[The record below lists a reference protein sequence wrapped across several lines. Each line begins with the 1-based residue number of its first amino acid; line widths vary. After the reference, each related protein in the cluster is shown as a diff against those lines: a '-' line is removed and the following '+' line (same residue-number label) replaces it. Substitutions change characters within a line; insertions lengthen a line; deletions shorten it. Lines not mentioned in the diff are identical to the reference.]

1 MFPFQALTFMSPWL
15 LIGLLALPVLWWL
28 MRAVPP
34 AAVRRSFPAV
44 TLLLGLRDE
53 ESTPDRTPWWLM
65 LLRMLALAAAIIGFA
80 QPVLNPG
87 AAKIASKPLLIL
99 ADASWASAGDWAARQ
114 DRIAAV
120 LTDARASGRRVA
132 VLSLTD
138 QSARTGPLPFGT
150 AGDWKAALAAL
161 KPSPWE
167 PDYAAVTSWISS
179 QKSAF
184 DTLWLSDGLAR
195 KGRDGL
201 ARLLMARG
209 NLTVVQ
215 GRNALMALARPRF
228 QDRKITVTALR
239 RDTGQGQEIRVN
251 AIGPDP
257 AGIERRVATASAT
270 FGPGERSVTVSFDL
284 PTDLGNRI
292 RRFEIAGLRTAG
304 AVALADDALKRRKVA
319 LFAGTAPREG
329 QELLSPLHYLRKA
342 LQTGAVV
349 IEAPLR
355 TSLLAAP
362 DVVIMADVARIA
374 PAERDALAAWVRKG
388 GTLLRFAGPRM
399 AAARMRPGAD
409 DPLLPVRLRPGGR
422 DVGGAMSWG
431 SPRHLRPFGKESP
444 FFGLTIPDDVTV
456 TSQVVAQPGPQL
468 AARTIASLQDG
479 TPLVTWKEMG
489 KGRVVLFHV
498 TANAEWSSLPLSG
511 LFVRMLERLAI
522 LRRASTPTPADMAG
536 QMWRPERVM
545 DGFGTLRKADDL
557 AAVSGEALAE
567 GRVGPDLLPG
577 TYRLGPRQFALNVIR
592 PDRVLKAATWPAG
605 VAVAAL
611 SGAERKSLAGW
622 FLALALLLLAL
633 DIPATLLVGGRLSGP
648 RGTLAAIFLLVLLVP
663 HPPAQAQGAGG
674 DGDARAIRATRD
686 TVLAYVITGDARIDA
701 KSEAGLYGLSRVLTR
716 RSAVEPADPIGVD
729 VEKDEL
735 AFFPLLYWPVT
746 ETSPIPSDSAI
757 TRINTYLQTGGMIV
771 FDTQDADIAGINGVS
786 PASRRLQQIA
796 ASLDIPALEP
806 VPPDHVLTRSFYL
819 LQSFPGRFSQGQV
832 WVEAAPPD
840 AVKLEGMPFR
850 NLNDGVSPVVI
861 GANDWAAA
869 WAVGRDGGYLYP
881 VGRGGYA
888 GERQREMAYRFGVNL
903 VMYVLTGNYKSD
915 QVHVP
920 ALLERLGQ

>member
-1 MFPFQALTFMSPWL
+1 MSPWL
-15 LIGLLALPVLWWL
+15 LTGLLALPVLWWL

-34 AAVRRSFPAV
+34 AAVRRRFPAV
-44 TLLLGLRDE
+44 TLLLGLRDA

-87 AAKIASKPLLIL
+87 AARIATQPLLIL
-99 ADASWASAGDWAARQ
+99 ADASWASARDWAVRR
-114 DRIAAV
+114 DRIASV
-120 LTDARASGRRVA
+120 LADAQASGRRVA
-132 VLSLTD
+132 IVSLTGRN
-138 QSARTGPLPFGT
+138 AWTGPVPFAA
-150 AGDWKAALAAL
+150 AGEWKGALAAL

-167 PDYAAVTSWISS
+167 PDYSPVIAWLGG
-179 QKSAF
+179 QKVAF

-195 KGRDGL
+195 KGRDTL
-201 ARLLMARG
+201 ASALEAAG
-209 NLTVVQ
+209 QLTVMQ
-215 GRNALMALARPRF
+215 GDRPVMALSQLRF
-228 QDRKITVTALR
+228 QDRKITVKALR
-239 RDTGQGQEIRVN
+239 DNGGQRQEIRVN
-251 AIGPDP
+251 AYGPDP
-257 AGIERRVATASAT
+257 AGVERRIATAVASFDPGARSAT
-270 FGPGERSVTVSFDL
+270 VLFDL

-292 RRFEIAGLRTAG
+292 HRFEIAGLRSAG
-304 AVALADDALKRRKVA
+304 AVALSDDALKRRKVA

-355 TSLLAAP
+355 QSLLAAP

-374 PAERDALAAWVRKG
+374 PGEREALVAWVKKG
-388 GTLLRFAGPRM
+388 GVLLRFAGPRL
-399 AAARMRPGAD
+399 AAAGTRPGVQDIAG

-444 FFGLTIPDDVTV
+444 FYGLTIPDDVTV

-479 TPLVTWKEMG
+479 TPLVTWKKMG

-498 TANAEWSSLPLSG
+498 TANAEWSNLPLSG

-522 LRRASTPTPADMAG
+522 SRRASTPTAADMAG

-545 DGFGTLRKADDL
+545 DAFGTLRKADDL
-557 AAVSGEALAE
+557 PAVPGEALAE
-567 GRVGPDLLPG
+567 GRAGPDILPG
-577 TYRLGPRQFALNVIR
+577 TYRLGPRQFALNVISPGR
-592 PDRVLKAATWPAG
+592 ALAAAQWPAG
-605 VAVAAL
+605 VRVVAMQ
-611 SGAERKSLAGW
+611 GAARKSLEGW
-622 FLALALLLLAL
+622 FLALALLLLVL

-648 RGTLAAIFLLVLLVP
+648 RGTIATLFVLVFLLP
-663 HPPAQAQGAGG
+663 TPPGLAQESGSDA
-674 DGDARAIRATRD
+674 DARAVRATRD
-686 TVLAYVITGDARIDA
+686 TVLAYVLTGDERIDA
-701 KSEAGLYGLSRVLTR
+701 KSEAGLYGLSRVLAR
-716 RSAVEPADPIGVD
+716 RTAVEPADPIGVD
-729 VEKDEL
+729 VENDEL
-735 AFFPLLYWPVT
+735 AFFPLLYWPVS
-746 ETSPIPSDSAI
+746 ETSPLPSDTAV

-771 FDTQDADIAGINGVS
+771 FDTQDADISALEGAS
-786 PASRRLQQIA
+786 PAGRRLQQIA
-796 ASLDIPALEP
+796 GRLDIPALEP
-806 VPPDHVLTRSFYL
+806 VPSDHVLTRSFYL

-840 AVKLEGMPFR
+840 AVKQEGMPFR